1 MGSCFFAESPI
12 SPVGLLWINLIMD
25 TFAALALATEPPLP
39 SIIKGRPNEGG
50 TQILSNH
57 VWRQILG
64 ISILNMFI
72 MTIIIFFGSM
82 IANLDF
88 RNTTPLAYDEPD
100 HFNIKLARKDQ
111 TPEGLLYLESLDK
124 RTLFSYIFNTFVF
137 LQLFNEINC
146 RKVGAKEFNVF

>member
-1 MGSCFFAESPI
+1 
-12 SPVGLLWINLIMD
+12 
-25 TFAALALATEPPLP
+25 
-39 SIIKGRPNEGG
+39 
-50 TQILSNH
+50 
-57 VWRQILG
+57 
-64 ISILNMFI
+64 MFI